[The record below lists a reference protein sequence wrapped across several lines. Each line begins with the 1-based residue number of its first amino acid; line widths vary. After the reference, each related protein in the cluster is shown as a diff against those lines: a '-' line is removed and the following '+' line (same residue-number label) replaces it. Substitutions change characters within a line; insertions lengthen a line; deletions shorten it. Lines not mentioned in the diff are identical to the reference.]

1 MAKKVSLINMKGGV
15 GKSTITINLT
25 WHFAAKSEWNKKVLV
40 LDLDPQFNASQYLI
54 GQTAYKKILD
64 DSIPTIWDVFEQF
77 THLPGR
83 PTPLPLD
90 PQRVVYKVRHFYG
103 GGCIDLIPSRLEL
116 AFSLRNPGEKEQLLA
131 KLIAKIEQNYELILL
146 DCAPTESFLT
156 MAAYLASDYI
166 LVPVKPEYLSSIGL
180 PLLVNSMEEFEK
192 RHEEHN
198 LELAGIVF
206 NATSDYVPEEVKS
219 KAEVKEIARKNGW
232 YIFENE
238 ISYSRSY
245 PKGAREG
252 EPIFRTSYSRYSSA
266 ARFRAFAEEFAK
278 RIGL

>member
-15 GKSTITINLT
+15 GKSTITINLA

>member
-15 GKSTITINLT
+15 GKSTLTINLA

-40 LDLDPQFNASQYLI
+40 VDLDPQFNASQYLI
-54 GQTAYKKILD
+54 GQTEYRKILD
-64 DSIPTIWDVFEQF
+64 NNIPTIWNVFEQF
-77 THLPGR
+77 THLPGL
-83 PTPLPLD
+83 PTPSSLEPKK
-90 PQRVVYKVRHFYG
+90 VIYKVREFYR

-116 AFSLRNPGEKEQLLA
+116 AFSLRNPGQKEQLLA
-131 KLIAKIEQNYELILL
+131 KLIAKIGEKYELILL

-156 MAAYLASDYI
+156 MAAYLASDYL

-180 PLLVNSMEEFEK
+180 PLLVNSMEEFK
-192 RHEEHN
+192 KHHEDHN

-219 KAEVKEIARKNGW
+219 KAEVKNIAQKNEW
-232 YIFENE
+232 YLFENE
-238 ISYSRSY
+238 IRYSRSY

-252 EPIFRTSYSRYSSA
+252 QPIFRTSYSRYTQA
-266 ARFRAFAEEFAK
+266 ARFQAFAEEFAQ